1 MYIENIKISNFRNL
15 ENCNLNF
22 NNKLNIFMGNNAQGK
37 TNIVEAIYLLAYGKS
52 FRTIKDLEL
61 LKFEE
66 DYFFI
71 QADIT
76 TNNRKYKI
84 NISYSKKD
92 NKKYIKINDIIQKK
106 LSMLLGK
113 VNIVI
118 FKPDDI
124 EIIKKGPQVRRKFLD
139 NFILSLEPNYLE
151 YIIKYNKVIEEKNKM
166 LKKLRLENN
175 YDDNLLDVY
184 DNLLAELNFKIF
196 NFRKKYLDLINEY
209 IFKIHKKATSYLN
222 YKEEVK
228 IKYINNMQNIEQIY
242 NELKRK
248 RKDDIFKGYTSYG
261 IHRDDFNIYL
271 NGLLVDTYGS
281 QGQQKSTILSLK
293 LSTLEIIKEIK
304 KDNPILI
311 LDDYMSE
318 LDEKRKMN
326 FLKSIEDLQ
335 IFITTAEKIDILKQ
349 DNNIFNVNNG
359 MIRSNNE

>member
-1 MYIENIKISNFRNL
+1 
-15 ENCNLNF
+15 
-22 NNKLNIFMGNNAQGK
+22 
-37 TNIVEAIYLLAYGKS
+37 
-52 FRTIKDLEL
+52 
-61 LKFEE
+61 
-66 DYFFI
+66 
-71 QADIT
+71 
-76 TNNRKYKI
+76 
-84 NISYSKKD
+84 
-92 NKKYIKINDIIQKK
+92 
-106 LSMLLGK
+106 MLLGK

-175 YDDNLLDVY
+175 CDDNLLDVY
-184 DNLLAELNFKIF
+184 DNLLSELNFKIF
-196 NFRKKYLDLINEY
+196 NFRKKYLNLINEY
-209 IFKIHKKATSYLN
+209 IFKIHTKATSYLN
-222 YKEEVK
+222 YNEEVK
-228 IKYINNMQNIEQIY
+228 IKYINNMQNTEQIY

-318 LDEKRKMN
+318 LDEK
-326 FLKSIEDLQ
+326 
-335 IFITTAEKIDILKQ
+335 EK
-349 DNNIFNVNNG
+349 
-359 MIRSNNE
+359 